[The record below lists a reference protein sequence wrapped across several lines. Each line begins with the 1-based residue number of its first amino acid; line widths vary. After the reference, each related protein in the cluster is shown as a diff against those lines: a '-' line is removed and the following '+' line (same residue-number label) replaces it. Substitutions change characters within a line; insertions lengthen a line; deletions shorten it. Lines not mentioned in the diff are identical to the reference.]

1 MTAASPAYVEVVN
14 FLVSHTS
21 SEPLLQFRP
30 SETNQRR
37 VADLIERQHQG
48 VLSVEESSELDDY
61 VQLEHLLIMA
71 KAEARL
77 RLQFAVGH

>member
-1 MTAASPAYVEVVN
+1 MTEASPAYMEVVD
-14 FLVSHTS
+14 FLVSNTNP
-21 SEPLLQFRP
+21 EPLLQFRP

-37 VADLIERQHQG
+37 VADLIERQHEG

-61 VQLEHLLIMA
+61 VQMEHLLIMA
-71 KAEARL
+71 KAEARI